1 MPYKTELHMHTGDIS
16 VCARVTPEEAVR
28 DYKAAGYRTIV
39 VTNHMN
45 RATFQ
50 HMAGASWEEQIQWYV
65 AARKRILDY
74 ADADFS
80 ILLGFELRLDGCEN
94 DYLVYGATDDFLLH
108 NGDLMAMTLPD
119 FSALAHQNGLLIYQ
133 AHPFRYHM
141 TMVKEQYLD
150 GVEAYNGNARHD
162 SHNFL
167 TVTWAGYTHLPMTS
181 GSDYHRP
188 QDPCNGGILT
198 DMPIT
203 NDDGLLAALM
213 TKNYTLLRG

>member
-16 VCARVTPEEAVR
+16 VCARVTPVEAVR

-50 HMAGASWEEQIQWYV
+50 HMADASWEEQIQWYV
-65 AARKRILDY
+65 TARKKILDY

-203 NDDGLLAALM
+203 NDDELLAALM

>member
-1 MPYKTELHMHTGDIS
+1 
-16 VCARVTPEEAVR
+16 
-28 DYKAAGYRTIV
+28 
-39 VTNHMN
+39 
-45 RATFQ
+45 
-50 HMAGASWEEQIQWYV
+50 
-65 AARKRILDY
+65 
-74 ADADFS
+74 
-80 ILLGFELRLDGCEN
+80 
-94 DYLVYGATDDFLLH
+94 
-108 NGDLMAMTLPD
+108 MAMTLPD

-181 GSDYHRP
+181 GSDYHRS

-203 NDDGLLAALM
+203 NDDELLAALM